1 MSHSY
6 SLQRNLPAAALKPAI
21 GEAPIP
27 ALETGKS
34 FRLLCAARYGQLGA
48 SSRLRLAQ
56 YVPWLEQAGIRTT
69 LRAFLSNNYV
79 RALYEHKSR
88 LPHAAA
94 AYLRAITAR
103 HAARAHDLLWIEKE
117 YLPWVPYWLERI
129 AIGGKPYVLD
139 FDDAWSLRYERSSSA
154 VIRAALGKKF
164 QYLLRGAALTITAN
178 QTLYDWA
185 ARAGARNLLLLPTV
199 IDLDHYPVTPEPA
212 GPFTICWVGTPVTA
226 TYLQAIAEP
235 LRILSQESPLRL
247 LIIGAPDATI
257 EGVTCDH
264 ADWSEA
270 TEAALIG
277 QAHAGIMPLPDDD
290 WARGK
295 SGYKL
300 IQYMAV
306 GRPTIGSPIGVNQT
320 IVEHGHTGFLATSNE
335 EWLTALR
342 ALRDNPIMRAN
353 MGHAA
358 RTRVEHHFALQVT
371 APILIQALE
380 NAVRG

>member
-1 MSHSY
+1 
-6 SLQRNLPAAALKPAI
+6 LPAAALKPAI
-21 GEAPIP
+21 GESVGPTLEIGAP
-27 ALETGKS
+27 

-56 YVPWLEQAGIRTT
+56 YIPWLEQAGIRTT
-69 LRAFLSNNYV
+69 MRAFLSNNYV
-79 RALYEHKSR
+79 RALYEHKPR

-94 AYLRAITAR
+94 AYVRALTAR

-117 YLPWVPYWLERI
+117 FLPWLPYWLERL

-154 VIRAALGKKF
+154 LIRAALGKKF
-164 QYLLRGAALTITAN
+164 QHLLRGAALTITAN

-185 ARAGARNLLLLPTV
+185 AQSGARNLLLLPTV
-199 IDLDHYPVTPEPA
+199 IDLDHYKPTPEPT

-235 LRILSQESPLRL
+235 LRTLAQESPLKL
-247 LIIGAPDATI
+247 LIIGAPDANI
-257 EGVTCDH
+257 PGVVCDH
-264 ADWSEA
+264 ANWTEA

-277 QAHAGIMPLPDDD
+277 QAHAGIMPLPDDE

-300 IQYMAV
+300 IQYMAM
-306 GRPTIGSPIGVNQT
+306 GRPTIGSPIGANQT
-320 IVEHGHTGFLATSNE
+320 IVEHGHTGFLATTNE

-342 ALRDNPIMRAN
+342 ALRDNPTMRAN
-353 MGHAA
+353 MGRAA